1 MSTKIRIWFNILIME
16 KDEIV
21 IQAIIDAAKKL
32 IQQFGVNKTTM
43 EDIARVA
50 GKGKSTLYYYFKSK
64 DEILEAVIKQ
74 EIDDFYGKVKSAVDI
89 EDDAKRKLKTYI
101 IAKIRTL
108 NEKKILYRNVI
119 DFQPQ
124 IITIN
129 DLFSRLR
136 EKYDMAELE
145 LISSIFKL
153 GIKDKLFNI
162 PDEETVFML
171 SELLVTCVRGIEM
184 DIVNKN
190 KFSSLESKAD
200 LLVGIIIKGLT

>member
-1 MSTKIRIWFNILIME
+1 ME

-43 EDIARVA
+43 EDIAKVA

-64 DEILEAVIKQ
+64 DEIFDEVMKQ
-74 EIDDFYGKVKSAVDI
+74 EMDDFFSQVKTAVDQ
-89 EDDAKRKLKTYI
+89 EVDAQMKLKTYI
-101 IAKIRTL
+101 IAKIKAL
-108 NEKKILYRNVI
+108 NDKINLYRNVI

-124 IITIN
+124 FIIIN
-129 DLFSRLR
+129 DVFSKLR
-136 EKYDMAELE
+136 EKYDVAELE
-145 LISSIFKL
+145 LISSILRL
-153 GIKDKLFNI
+153 GVKDKLFVI
-162 PDEETVFML
+162 PDDETILML

-190 KFSSLESKAD
+190 KFTSLESKAD
-200 LLVGIIIKGLT
+200 LLVGIMTKGLS